1 MKFEVSSV
9 DSIVIYFADNI
20 TEEVLNKVSFYYKF
34 LKSLNDESL
43 VSIIPSY
50 TSIYIRYDIFK
61 FDHQSIVSYIKDKF
75 STVKYN
81 KNINLHQKTVTIP
94 AYYSKESGLDLLRL
108 SKEKQISID
117 EIIHLHSSKTYL
129 VYAVGFMPG
138 FAYLAKVD
146 DKLAT
151 PRLKHPR
158 DMIPKGSVGIADHQ
172 AAVYPMSSPGGWN
185 IIARTP
191 KKLFDPNSKELSPFK
206 IGFKVKFKPITKKEY
221 LKLGGKL

>member
-1 MKFEVSSV
+1 MRFEISSV
-9 DSIVIYFADNI
+9 DSIIIYFADDI
-20 TEEVLNKVSFYYKF
+20 DEMVLNKVAFFYKS
-34 LKSLNDESL
+34 LKSLKDNSFL
-43 VSIIPSY
+43 SIIPSY
-50 TSIYIRYDIFK
+50 TSIYIRYDISR
-61 FDHQSIVSYIKDKF
+61 FDSKSIISYIKDKF
-75 STVKYN
+75 SNFKYD
-81 KNINLHQKTVTIP
+81 KNLKLNQESIIIP
-94 AYYSKESGLDLLRL
+94 TYYSKESGLDLLRL
-108 SKEKQISID
+108 SKEKDLSID

-146 DKLAT
+146 EKLVT

-158 DMIPKGSVGIADHQ
+158 DMIPKGSVGIADTQ
-172 AAVYPMSSPGGWN
+172 TAVYPMASPGGWN

-191 KKLFDPNSKELSPFK
+191 KELFDPNSKKLSTFE